1 MYTPVTVFCSSVGG
15 SSRVD
20 ILVCTPGRLV
30 DHISSTSHFV
40 LHHVRFLVI
49 DEADRL
55 LDQSYHGW
63 LGKVL
68 KAAYNKQ
75 YTAEGPISN
84 NRYRH
89 PQKIYFTNKEALTV
103 LCSVVTHKEADAQ
116 GLFGWGCAVGTLEPL
131 AYTRISSSE
140 FCYPILD

>member
-30 DHISSTSHFV
+30 DHITSTPHFV

-84 NRYRH
+84 SRYRH
-89 PQKIYFTNKEALTV
+89 PKKFI
-103 LCSVVTHKEADAQ
+103 
-116 GLFGWGCAVGTLEPL
+116 
-131 AYTRISSSE
+131 
-140 FCYPILD
+140 